1 MFFRIRHK
9 EMYSRGELL
18 LRSFFGLFYIAIP
31 HLFLLLFLAIWNSIL
46 NFINFW
52 IILFTG
58 KYHESFFDFQLKF
71 LKWINFNC
79 IYFRHKFVA
88 NIGMDVA
95 DTNKQQLNSN
105 KGN

>member
-1 MFFRIRHK
+1 MF
-9 EMYSRGELL
+9 
-18 LRSFFGLFYIAIP
+18 
-31 HLFLLLFLAIWNSIL
+31 
-46 NFINFW
+46 
-52 IILFTG
+52 
-58 KYHESFFDFQLKF
+58 KF